1 MIRINLLQVQEVKR
15 RLEVR
20 RQMQVAVLVVLLAI
34 GLGAWLSYNQGQ
46 TRRMREREL
55 QLVEAEIASLK
66 QVIAEVREF
75 ESRKALLQRKLDAI
89 KTIKAN
95 QRLPAPYLDEISRRL
110 PKQIWLES
118 LKENNSIMTIK
129 GKSLNGNP
137 GVADFMKSIERSPL
151 FGAPGLIESI
161 AETVQNRRV
170 ISFTVTVPML
180 NPKQEREK
188 EQATS

>member
-1 MIRINLLQVQEVKR
+1 MIRINLLQVHEVKR

-20 RQMQVAVLVVLLAI
+20 RQMQVAALVVLLAI
-34 GLGAWLSYNQGQ
+34 GGGVWLSYQQEQ
-46 TRRMREREL
+46 TRQMREREL
-55 QLVEAEIASLK
+55 QLLETEIASLK
-66 QVIAEVREF
+66 KVIAEVREF

-89 KTIKAN
+89 KTIKAS
-95 QRLPAPYLDEISRRL
+95 QRFPAPYLDEISRRL
-110 PKQIWLES
+110 PEQIWLES
-118 LKENNSIMTIK
+118 LKESNSIMTIK

-161 AETVQNRRV
+161 AETLHERRV
-170 ISFTVTVPML
+170 ISFTVTVPMI
-180 NPKQEREK
+180 NPKQERQK

>member
-1 MIRINLLQVQEVKR
+1 MIRINLLQVHEVKR

-20 RQMQVAVLVVLLAI
+20 RQMQVAALVVLLAI
-34 GLGAWLSYNQGQ
+34 GGGAWLSYQQEQ
-46 TRRMREREL
+46 TRQMREREL
-55 QLVEAEIASLK
+55 QLLEAEIASLK
-66 QVIAEVREF
+66 KVIAEVREF

-89 KTIKAN
+89 KTIKAS
-95 QRLPAPYLDEISRRL
+95 QRFPAPYLDEISRRL
-110 PKQIWLES
+110 PEQIWLES
-118 LKENNSIMTIK
+118 LKESNSIMTIK

-161 AETVQNRRV
+161 AETLHERRV
-170 ISFTVTVPML
+170 ISFTVTVPMI
-180 NPKQEREK
+180 NPKQERQK